1 LLSVLRVPAPGKGYN
16 LRIMNAFLK
25 VGTILCWGLAIG
37 IEYVAQKWPRRAA
50 LLNAVAISAFA
61 LALCGEYG
69 SYRYEEFPE
78 VQWFQATDTNKET
91 VVLSDIPIS
100 GSEEILINGLIEPPD
115 IYTVHGKAV
124 TILTSLSR
132 TDQITIKYR
141 HRR

>member
-1 LLSVLRVPAPGKGYN
+1 MRHFDVAHPPVGYN

-25 VGTILCWGLAIG
+25 IGTILCWGLAIG
-37 IEYVAQKWPRRAA
+37 IEYVAQKWSRRAT
-50 LLNAVAISAFA
+50 LLNAVAMLAFA
-61 LALCGEYG
+61 LAQCGEYG
-69 SYRYEEFPE
+69 CYRYEEFPE

-91 VVLSDIPIS
+91 FILSDIPIP
-100 GSEEILINGLIEPPD
+100 GSEEVLINGLVEPPD